1 MQKMPDPY
9 TYPTMDEPPPIEET
23 PDDPDEWRS
32 AMDEP
37 E

>member
-1 MQKMPDPY
+1 MEPDDWR
-9 TYPTMDEPPPIEET
+9 YPTCDEPAPWPEEWI
-23 PDDPDEWRS
+23 DEPDEWRS